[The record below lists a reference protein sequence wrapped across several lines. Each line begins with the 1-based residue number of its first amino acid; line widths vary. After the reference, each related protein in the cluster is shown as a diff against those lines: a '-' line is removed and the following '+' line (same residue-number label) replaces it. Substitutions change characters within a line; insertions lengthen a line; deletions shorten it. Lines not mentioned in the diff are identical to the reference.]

1 MTINTIV
8 TSQAPDAK
16 PVSKNITL
24 TTNWQTLIE
33 VPNYEVPEL
42 VFGGIYYSGTGCWRS
57 NFSSNFM

>member
-24 TTNWQTLIE
+24 TTNWHF
-33 VPNYEVPEL
+33 V
-42 VFGGIYYSGTGCWRS
+42 
-57 NFSSNFM
+57 